1 MVKIRF
7 MIAVARTPKKHARLS
22 QVLNRRLRKLAPP
35 VVVSWLQE
43 HLRMPDSDMK
53 RMKKLYDK
61 VMRETIS
68 KAESVELDALM
79 EASAAM
85 DVLRARVLL
94 GNESAKTRMASRA

>member
-1 MVKIRF
+1 
-7 MIAVARTPKKHARLS
+7 MIAVARTPKKQPRLS
-22 QVLNRRLRKLAPP
+22 QVLNRRLRKPAPP

-61 VMRETIS
+61 VMSDTIS
-68 KAESVELDALM
+68 KTESAELDALM
-79 EASAAM
+79 ESSAAM

-94 GNESAKTRMASRA
+94 GHESAKTRSASRA